1 MQVKKIK
8 AGGVN
13 VQLENFIGEHGTLF
27 YDSTYG
33 NLRLSDGHTPGG
45 ISVAGLGGGSIV
57 QQDTAPLA
65 STSTIWYDT
74 ISGRTYVYFDGSWID
89 ASPASNSTTTVD
101 LSAVAQD
108 IIPAINAQY
117 NLGSEIYQWKSLY
130 VSTNT
135 IYIGNV
141 PLTIDT
147 LTNILLVNGSR
158 VTSGSASTSTL
169 VNNNLTVSLDT
180 SGTLHT
186 PLLIPKSFTAV
197 LVPVYGFAPGY
208 NPPGPTG
215 GDAWSYEVHFVVSQY
230 GTVETQ
236 IDSPVWASNPG
247 YKNGDSWTFHEA
259 DHGIPGYTFTL
270 ALSDITYPGPAGWT
284 ANVLASQS
292 PDYPSTVKSA
302 GAIKLT
308 ADTSNWTLGTD
319 GNLTLP
325 TDGSIDT
332 YSGTGGFKITTDG
345 QIQFASGYSIGGS
358 DTGLGLRMATD
369 RGTILFG
376 NHPEPGTTTHFHI
389 MKQDP
394 SAVDLF
400 FGDDFNYVKLKGN
413 ENIPPSM
420 PYGVEIGTNDY
431 FGSQNTWRFG
441 TDGNLT
447 LPNSTVIGTLS
458 TGTSGI
464 VAPIDTTFVVET
476 NKSSVTTATSIINP
490 GTGATPSNSTG
501 TAGVRYVLGGPGGAG
516 VGMQV
521 RFTSG
526 GYAGGQIL
534 NPTDIEIIDPG
545 TGYQTGDQLT
555 ILNGNND
562 CSFTIQVTP
571 QFNNTWTFGTDGNL
585 TAPGDVSAYS
595 LILNNGEYQNSI
607 NLVGADTFVFGGH
620 TRLVSNDIHTSL
632 SPGSTTA
639 YIQLSVLNEGN
650 AETNDW
656 LFNKDGTLTLPG
668 GNSVSDSMSGGIA
681 LAIPKPPITITI
693 SGADFSAVNLTYI
706 RDPNQTTPTWGASFY
721 DISSDPHI
729 VFDTGVWGIVVPG
742 FNQALYVN
750 TGSIN
755 SPLTQWNT
763 NPPLGTIAPTG
774 VYTYASAW
782 TFGADLT
789 LTVPGDI
796 RGQAMLGLSG
806 DFEGHVV
813 NIAPAAEASNK
824 KFKFRIDQLGGQQFT
839 RAFLD
844 MPTAE
849 NDHIVAIDFPHTNGT
864 SGFIFNQGDDTN
876 GQGMNNA
883 FNILF
888 NSGDIKLTAEGTDG
902 LKTWRFGND
911 GGLTFPNSG
920 GVQTQAWNDTNFM
933 AALASYDGA
942 VAFNTATVGT
952 GGLTVNGPVQFN
964 GSFTFQGTA
973 TVINS
978 NSGTFY
984 GDVNGVGA
992 LYAGVA
998 GSTPLPAT
1006 VIQSA
1011 ADINDYIQNNF
1022 QNLNHGTQASTEW
1035 VATNDLGDDS
1045 NNYIDIGIAGHGW
1058 DGTQANS
1065 VGTAAGPSD
1074 SWVYTQGT
1082 VSSSEGGNLILGTIK
1097 DGKAVK
1103 ILAGSNGAGSLVAQF
1118 NASGLALTTGTGIT
1132 FPDGTRQTSAVSSSG
1147 TVVLET
1153 LNVSNISATNI
1164 TINGQSITAGVT
1176 RITAGT
1182 GTHVS
1187 TTTGAL
1193 TLWTDTFNTSTLV
1206 AQAVTALS
1214 IPYSNVTGTPNLSGY
1229 ATQSAV
1235 STLQIS
1241 VNNLTNTLSTLTTT
1255 ATVNSLIANSLT
1267 NYATQTYVNSQGFIT
1282 SSALSP
1288 YTPTSGLGTII
1299 ANSLTNYATQTY
1311 VTTRGYLTTVTS
1323 VAQATSASIVTT
1335 AAQPN
1340 ITSVGTLTSLSVSGN
1355 VTANKFVGDGS
1366 SLSNVTVNIAGNI
1379 IGTGTN
1385 VSLVAGSYTYTFDN
1399 TGTFTMP
1406 VNGNIVMPGANTNLT
1421 VGGNLTV
1428 TGNITSTPVGFRA
1441 TTPVTN
1447 VSVNNGSTVTMLFG
1461 TEEVDTN
1468 SAYNPATGRFT
1479 PNAAG
1484 YYSIDW
1490 FIVTSANGAGE
1501 LIASLY
1507 KNGVLV
1513 AWGTNQTTATAHWN
1527 GIGGSAGMI
1536 YLNGTTDYIS
1546 ISLTNNSGSTATIL
1560 AASGLS
1566 YFSAYLIR

>member
-1 MQVKKIK
+1 M
-8 AGGVN
+8 
-13 VQLENFIGEHGTLF
+13 
-27 YDSTYG
+27 
-33 NLRLSDGHTPGG
+33 
-45 ISVAGLGGGSIV
+45 
-57 QQDTAPLA
+57 
-65 STSTIWYDT
+65 
-74 ISGRTYVYFDGSWID
+74 
-89 ASPASNSTTTVD
+89 
-101 LSAVAQD
+101 
-108 IIPAINAQY
+108 
-117 NLGSEIYQWKSLY
+117 
-130 VSTNT
+130 
-135 IYIGNV
+135 
-141 PLTIDT
+141 
-147 LTNILLVNGSR
+147 
-158 VTSGSASTSTL
+158 
-169 VNNNLTVSLDT
+169 
-180 SGTLHT
+180 
-186 PLLIPKSFTAV
+186 
-197 LVPVYGFAPGY
+197 
-208 NPPGPTG
+208 
-215 GDAWSYEVHFVVSQY
+215 
-230 GTVETQ
+230 
-236 IDSPVWASNPG
+236 
-247 YKNGDSWTFHEA
+247 
-259 DHGIPGYTFTL
+259 
-270 ALSDITYPGPAGWT
+270 SDITYPGPAGWT

-292 PDYPSTVKSA
+292 PDYPSTVKSL
-302 GAIKLT
+302 GAFKLS
-308 ADTSNWTLGTD
+308 ANDKNWIFAPS
-319 GNLTLP
+319 GNLVFP
-325 TDGSIDT
+325 DGSTQKQATNI
-332 YSGTGGFKITTDG
+332 
-345 QIQFASGYSIGGS
+345 IQS
-358 DTGLGLRMATD
+358 DTQPTGSTSTLWYDTVVGRSYVYFD
-369 RGTILFG
+369 
-376 NHPEPGTTTHFHI
+376 N
-389 MKQDP
+389 
-394 SAVDLF
+394 SWVDANPTAF
-400 FGDDFNYVKLKGN
+400 
-413 ENIPPSM
+413 
-420 PYGVEIGTNDY
+420 
-431 FGSQNTWRFG
+431 
-441 TDGNLT
+441 
-447 LPNSTVIGTLS
+447 
-458 TGTSGI
+458 TG
-464 VAPIDTTFVVET
+464 
-476 NKSSVTTATSIINP
+476 TATSLANGGPSITVDSYGSVTAPGNVTALGFITTGSIVIPNNGQAGSIQSQNGQGNIYFNTDNSLVFIITGTYQTSFNADGTVTFPGYVFPEGTPTTGQVLTAGNNP
-490 GTGATPSNSTG
+490 LYLEWDTPSSGFATTSTL
-501 TAGVRYVLGGPGGAG
+501 V
-516 VGMQV
+516 
-521 RFTSG
+521 
-526 GYAGGQIL
+526 
-534 NPTDIEIIDPG
+534 
-545 TGYQTGDQLT
+545 
-555 ILNGNND
+555 NG
-562 CSFTIQVTP
+562 SYTVTL
-571 QFNNTWTFGTDGNL
+571 GTDGNL

-1241 VNNLTNTLSTLTTT
+1241 VNNLTNTVSTLTTT
-1255 ATVNSLIANSLT
+1255 ATVNALIANSLT

-1355 VTANKFVGDGS
+1355 VTATKFIGDGS
-1366 SLSNVTVNIAGNI
+1366 SLTNVTVNVAGSI
-1379 IGTGTN
+1379 LGTGTN
-1385 VSLVAGSYTYTFDN
+1385 VTLVAGSYSYLFDN
-1399 TGTFTMP
+1399 TGTLTMP
-1406 VNGNIVMPGANTNLT
+1406 ANGDIVMTGTNATITAGGSITAGYNSPSGGTAFIAGNAAVNNIALGYQPTSGAANMAIRDLSTVSTYMYFDAASNTTSTASQFVFRSSSAYTTWAKIDQYGVNQPTRPAFRVYGAGTTNNLTTTANTNGILNSNNWAVDYQQGTALT
-1421 VGGNLTV
+1421 TN
-1428 TGNITSTPVGFRA
+1428 TGIFTAPVAGLYSVHLVARVSNTSSAQIAVVKNYA
-1441 TTPVTN
+1441 TTNAVQAMWECGANCTAN
-1447 VSVNNGSTVTMLFG
+1447 HFGVSSIVKL
-1461 TEEVDTN
+1461 
-1468 SAYNPATGRFT
+1468 
-1479 PNAAG
+1479 AAG
-1484 YYSIDW
+1484 DTLVI
-1490 FIVTSANGAGE
+1490 
-1501 LIASLY
+1501 
-1507 KNGVLV
+1507 KVLLGQINFDGNDSWAV
-1513 AWGTNQTTATAHWN
+1513 AY
-1527 GIGGSAGMI
+1527 IG
-1536 YLNGTTDYIS
+1536 
-1546 ISLTNNSGSTATIL
+1546 
-1560 AASGLS
+1560 
-1566 YFSAYLIR
+1566 